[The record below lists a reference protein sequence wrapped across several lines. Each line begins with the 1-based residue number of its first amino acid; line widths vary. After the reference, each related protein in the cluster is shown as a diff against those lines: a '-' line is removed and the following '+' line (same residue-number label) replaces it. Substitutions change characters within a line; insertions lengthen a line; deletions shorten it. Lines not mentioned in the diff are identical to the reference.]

1 LAETEDTLVI
11 IFLVAFFGLLIL
23 QGVRLFAKHIDQQN
37 YERRQFYLYVAAE
50 LEKMDKIVAEGN
62 QPKQPELIEAHPIS
76 QIRASME
83 KPWRLG
89 AT

>member
-1 LAETEDTLVI
+1 MAEAEDSLVI
-11 IFLVAFFGLLIL
+11 IFLVVFFGLLIL

-62 QPKQPELIEAHPIS
+62 QPKEPELVLPS
-76 QIRASME
+76 KNWVGRN
-83 KPWRLG
+83 
-89 AT
+89 

>member
-1 LAETEDTLVI
+1 VAKTEDSLVI

-50 LEKMDKIVAEGN
+50 LEKMDKIVADGN
-62 QPKQPELIEAHPIS
+62 QPKQPELVLPTKNWVG
-76 QIRASME
+76 RN
-83 KPWRLG
+83 
-89 AT
+89 

>member
-1 LAETEDTLVI
+1 MI

-62 QPKQPELIEAHPIS
+62 QPKELKEPELLLPTKNWVG
-76 QIRASME
+76 RN
-83 KPWRLG
+83 
-89 AT
+89 

>member
-1 LAETEDTLVI
+1 MAETEDSLVI

-62 QPKQPELIEAHPIS
+62 QPKELKEPELLLPTKNWVG
-76 QIRASME
+76 RN
-83 KPWRLG
+83 
-89 AT
+89 